1 MLNESERS
9 REGYFSPL
17 PVGGQPLDPKA
28 QLRDQLR
35 EVVGEVFFIE
45 NESPGDQ
52 VTLDPRVTVT
62 YTGRLLT
69 GSESAYNQLDD
80 AFTALDHVPILAESH
95 GRQIITALKGR
106 FKPTPHDWRINA
118 VLLIATVL
126 SLLYVGASGDL
137 GILTSPLKIL
147 AGWPYALGVMLI
159 LGTHELG
166 HYFAARHHKADVSLP
181 FFIPMPLPGSL
192 GTMGAFIQLR
202 EPLRNR
208 KVLLDIG
215 VAGPLAGLVM
225 ALPVLLI
232 GLKTSPVLS
241 SPILSV
247 FMLKATSASYVLE
260 GNSVVYAL
268 AKLIVFGR
276 FYPDGMRDVFI
287 NQLASAGWTGLLV
300 TGLNLLPIGQLDGG
314 HTLYSLIGDRARVLF
329 FPVLVI
335 MALLAT
341 LYTGWTLWLF
351 LLFFFGR
358 MYATPLDN
366 ITPLNPRRK
375 VIAIISLVLFF
386 LVFMPIPYQ
395 LYTIGH

>member
-1 MLNESERS
+1 MLNESDRG
-9 REGYFSPL
+9 REGYFSAAPTNS
-17 PVGGQPLDPKA
+17 QTLDPTA
-28 QLRDQLR
+28 QIRDQLR
-35 EVVGEVFFIE
+35 KAVGEIFFIE
-45 NESPGDQ
+45 SESQGEQ
-52 VTLDPRVTVT
+52 VTLNPRVTAT
-62 YTGRLLT
+62 YLGRLLT
-69 GSESAYNQLDD
+69 DSESAYNQLDE
-80 AFTALDHVPILAESH
+80 AFKALDHVPMLAENH

-106 FKPTPHDWRINA
+106 FKPTPHDRRINM

-126 SLLYVGASGDL
+126 SLLYVGASGEI
-137 GILTSPLKIL
+137 GILTNPLQIL

-166 HYFAARHHKADVSLP
+166 HYFAARYHNADVSLP

-215 VAGPLAGLVM
+215 VAGPLAGLII
-225 ALPVLLI
+225 AIPVLLI
-232 GLKTSPVLS
+232 GLKTSPVLP

-247 FMLKATSASYVLE
+247 FMLKASSASYVLE
-260 GNSVVYAL
+260 GNSIVYAL
-268 AKLIVFGR
+268 AKLLVFGH

-314 HTLYSLIGDRARVLF
+314 HALYSLIGDRARVLF
-329 FPVLVI
+329 FPVLMG

-341 LYTGWTLWLF
+341 LYSGWTLWLF

-366 ITPLNPRRK
+366 VTPLDSRRK
-375 VIAIISLVLFF
+375 VIAIISLIMFF

-395 LYTIGH
+395 LYTIGQ

>member
-1 MLNESERS
+1 MLNESERG
-9 REGYFSPL
+9 RESYFSPT
-17 PVGGQPLDPKA
+17 PASNQPLDPNA

-35 EVVGEVFFIE
+35 DAVGDVFFVE
-45 NESPGDQ
+45 TEVPGAQ
-52 VTLDPRVTVT
+52 ATLDPRVTVT

-69 GSESAYNQLDD
+69 DSENAYNHLDE
-80 AFTALDHVPILAESH
+80 AFKALDHVPILAENH
-95 GRQIITALKGR
+95 GRHIITALKGR
-106 FKPTPHDWRINA
+106 FIPKPHDWRINA
-118 VLLIATVL
+118 VLLLATIL
-126 SLLYVGASGDL
+126 SLLYVGASGEI
-137 GILTSPLKIL
+137 GILKNPLQIL

-166 HYFAARHHKADVSLP
+166 HYFAARYHKSDVSLP

-208 KVLLDIG
+208 RVLLDIG
-215 VAGPLAGLVM
+215 VAGPLAGLIM
-225 ALPVLLI
+225 AIPVLLI

-268 AKLIVFGR
+268 AKLLVFGH

-314 HTLYSLIGDRARVLF
+314 HALYSLIGDRARALF
-329 FPVLVI
+329 FPVLAI
-335 MALLAT
+335 MAILAT
-341 LYTGWTLWLF
+341 LYTGWTMWLF

-366 ITPLNPRRK
+366 VTPLDPRRRI
-375 VIAIISLVLFF
+375 VAIGSLILFF

-395 LYTIGH
+395 LYTIGQ